1 MMMTPSPTTSRW
13 HPRPRT
19 MTIPTTPVLMMT
31 PTSTPTMTPTMT
43 PNKNW
48 LPSSALVT
56 TADWKPDTLRVALA
70 TVSCESYSKRCR
82 NRCGVESVER
92 GELKRRSRCV
102 RGSPCG
108 LSLRSESAVAGST
121 VRER

>member
-1 MMMTPSPTTSRW
+1 MAPAAADDDDSDDSSSDDDSD
-13 HPRPRT
+13 
-19 MTIPTTPVLMMT
+19 VD
-31 PTSTPTMTPTMT
+31 SDDDSDDDSA
-43 PNKNW
+43 NKNW